1 MLYGQRR
8 AVGRPSRVETHS
20 SNIIGKCRGR
30 LSLRKKWPSL
40 LIAPRKDIPFGV
52 GKKLLTSYI
61 QGKTTH
67 ESIKKN
73 RLDRLDS
80 FGTLAYE
87 DDEIEQGE
95 VCGKIQSRKWI
106 GKLVAPVS
114 GEITEI
120 NEEMEEDTGLINTDP
135 YGDGWILVIEAE
147 DEDDL
152 QSELKNL
159 IHGDAVQD
167 FVDREIA
174 KTEEEKAKAE

>member
-1 MLYGQRR
+1 MAKIKGYNMPDELFYHEEHSWAKVEGTRVT
-8 AVGRPSRVETHS
+8 VGMTDMFQKEA
-20 SNIIGKCRGR
+20 G
-30 LSLRKKWPSL
+30 
-40 LIAPRKDIPFGV
+40 DIVFIDLP
-52 GKKLLTSYI
+52 
-61 QGKTTH
+61 
-67 ESIKKN
+67 EE
-73 RLDRLDS
+73 
-80 FGTLAYE
+80 E
-87 DDEIEQGE
+87 DEVSQGE
-95 VCGKIQSRKWI
+95 TCGKIQSRKWI

-147 DEDDL
+147 DEDEL

-174 KTEEEKAKAE
+174 KAEEEKAKAE